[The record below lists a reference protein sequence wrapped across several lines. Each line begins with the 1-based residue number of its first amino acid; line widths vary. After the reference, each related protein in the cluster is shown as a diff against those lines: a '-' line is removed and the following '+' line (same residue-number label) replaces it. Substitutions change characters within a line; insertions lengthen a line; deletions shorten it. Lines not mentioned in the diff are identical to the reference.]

1 MKSNGGGDGGGTLGS
16 TRKLAPPPPSLHPLT
31 RLSPPETTKTPGV
44 KGFKFNSHTL
54 SKYKKQLQSN

>member
-1 MKSNGGGDGGGTLGS
+1 MLGRVEEEREGLKGGWPHPHLPFTLS
-16 TRKLAPPPPSLHPLT
+16 
-31 RLSPPETTKTPGV
+31 SPPETTKTPGV